1 MASTVTTTSTTIR
14 SRQPDL
20 SVWHGEGEY
29 SYAEVKRWAPL
40 IEESFTPLSRGPNDA
55 RGTIVSSGDVS
66 IFDAIMQG
74 RSIGVSVVDPAYL
87 AFVLPVSHEGEYVL
101 NGAAIPVSGIYM
113 LVRAEPLYVR
123 GGDRRT
129 LGILLPAK
137 RFVETVAALTGVAED
152 SLRLSCG
159 LLRLPTVVAQATRD
173 RLLAIRA
180 MSCLPAAGTGARR
193 VADDVLDAV
202 IDAFLRAGSIPDP
215 RVRRSARLAGM
226 VRRAEDRFVAA
237 GARVSLADLCQAA
250 GVGSTAL
257 YEAFERVCGES
268 PLAYLRKRQL
278 MRARLSLMRADQQH
292 GAVKR
297 AALDAGLTHLGRFAL
312 EYRELFGESP
322 STTLTSTRSCAPGTR
337 TVSSA

>member
-1 MASTVTTTSTTIR
+1 
-14 SRQPDL
+14 
-20 SVWHGEGEY
+20 VWHGEGAY

-40 IEESFTPLSRGPNDA
+40 IEESFTPLSRGPHDA

-66 IFDAIMQG
+66 IFDSIMEG

-87 AFVLPVSHEGEYVL
+87 AFVVPISHEGEYVL
-101 NGAAIPVSGIYM
+101 NGAAIPVTGIHL
-113 LVRAEPLYVR
+113 LVHAEPLYVR
-123 GGDRRT
+123 GGNRRT
-129 LGILLPAK
+129 LGILLPEK
-137 RFVETVAALTGVAED
+137 QFVETVAALTGVAED

-159 LLRLPTVVAQATRD
+159 LLRLPTVAAQATRD

-180 MSCLPAAGTGARR
+180 RSCLPSAGTGARR
-193 VADDVLDAV
+193 VADEVFDAV
-202 IDAFLRAGSIPDP
+202 VDAFLRAGSIPDP
-215 RVRRSARLAGM
+215 GVRRSAHLAGM
-226 VRRAEDRFVAA
+226 VRRAEDRFMAAA
-237 GARVSLADLCQAA
+237 GARVSLADLCKAA

-278 MRARLSLMRADQQH
+278 MRARLSLMRADRPY

-322 STTLTSTRSCAPGTR
+322 STTLTSTRSCPAGTG
-337 TVSSA
+337 TVSPA